1 MLRVTVLQNVLA
13 NPNDPNSPITG
24 TTALPEAIVQVLGLD
39 PESNISKR
47 LVANNK
53 GIIEMPIERAIDYR
67 ITASQASYFTKTEQA
82 TTKGKDKL
90 KQNDTVWV
98 QVNMLLEKIYQKKEI
113 VLQNIYYDLDKA
125 DIRDDAK
132 PTLNQLAR
140 LLKENPNIRIEL
152 GSHTDSR
159 GSDKYNLTL
168 SQQRAQSAV
177 NYLVSQ
183 GIEAGRMAA
192 RGYGETQL
200 TNRCANGVDCTEEEH
215 QQNRRTTFK
224 VIGENYQSN

>member
-1 MLRVTVLQNVLA
+1 
-13 NPNDPNSPITG
+13 
-24 TTALPEAIVQVLGLD
+24 
-39 PESNISKR
+39 
-47 LVANNK
+47 
-53 GIIEMPIERAIDYR
+53 
-67 ITASQASYFTKTEQA
+67 
-82 TTKGKDKL
+82 
-90 KQNDTVWV
+90 
-98 QVNMLLEKIYQKKEI
+98 MLLEKIYQKKEI